1 MIQRPKL
8 LEIHLKNATPD
19 PVFLKGLGNL
29 KMRGCE
35 KKLKTFHSDKAE
47 EVRDVPESI
56 SSSFEV
62 QYIDDDNLD
71 NAYKFKNDEKSIRLY
86 LTAKGKT
93 KNLNF

>member
-1 MIQRPKL
+1 M
-8 LEIHLKNATPD
+8 EIHLKNATPD

-47 EVRDVPESI
+47 EVRDVPDSI

-62 QYIDDDNLD
+62 QYIDDDNVD
-71 NAYKFKNDEKSIRLY
+71 NSYKFKNDENSLKLY